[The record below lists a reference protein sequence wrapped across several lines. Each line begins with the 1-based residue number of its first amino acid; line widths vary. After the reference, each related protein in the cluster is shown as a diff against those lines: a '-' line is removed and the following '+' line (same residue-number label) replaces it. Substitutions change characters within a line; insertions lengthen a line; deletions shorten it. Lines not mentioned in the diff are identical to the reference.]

1 MKKLL
6 YRKLFL
12 DYMSF
17 FFIALITS
25 SLIIWIFQ
33 AVNFLDIMIEDGR
46 EYKVYINY
54 SLLNFPKILSKL
66 LPFILFF
73 SIYFILSRYET
84 NNELIIFWNFGESK
98 IKFINFIIKVS
109 FLLFLLQILLTSLVV
124 PKSQDQARSFL
135 RNSNI
140 DFLGNFI
147 KPKRFN
153 DTLKGVTIYSEK
165 KDENGVMYNLYIKKN
180 IKNGFELTYAKKG
193 VFEKKNTIPILILY
207 QGETIRSKNKKITNF
222 NFSKSD
228 FLISNL
234 DANTITQQKTQ
245 EMNTVDLIS
254 CITELYKLKI
264 NSYFKESKKKITNC
278 RDGNKLNLLKEFYK
292 RLIVP
297 LYIPLLMLIPYILV
311 LSSKEKNNYIRLKL
325 ITFLTGV
332 GIIIFSEGIIRFVSK
347 ELLSNLYIFIAPCI
361 ILLFFYSIFIY
372 KLNFKNVKDESIY

>member
-6 YRKLFL
+6 YRKLFF

-66 LPFILFF
+66 LPFVLFF

-98 IKFINFIIKVS
+98 IKFINFIIKIS

-180 IKNGFELTYAKKG
+180 IRDGFELTYAKKG

-207 QGETIRSKNKKITNF
+207 EGETIRSKDSKITNF

-245 EMNTVDLIS
+245 EMNTMDLVS
-254 CITELYKLKI
+254 CITELYELKV
-264 NSYFKESKKKITNC
+264 NSYFKESKNKIINC

-372 KLNFKNVKDESIY
+372 KLNFKSIKDESIY